1 MKRFL
6 SVALSAALLCGGLA
20 VTGVSAE
27 DTAKVR
33 PTVTLVESGFENGMD
48 APFSANES
56 DAGKKATITPV
67 SIADSVNAYLHLT
80 DREANKRSATVMQ
93 NVKEQLKA
101 NGAAGKYYISARIK
115 LDNPDETA
123 YFVPFIQGSGGM
135 QLQTGGGTR
144 FAVTDEWTTIGK
156 NGMAPTWIFPW
167 LTAPLIRRL

>member
-80 DREANKRSATVMQ
+80 DRGDAECQ
-93 NVKEQLKA
+93 
-101 NGAAGKYYISARIK
+101 G
-115 LDNPDETA
+115 TA
-123 YFVPFIQGSGGM
+123 EGQ
-135 QLQTGGGTR
+135 
-144 FAVTDEWTTIGK
+144 
-156 NGMAPTWIFPW
+156 
-167 LTAPLIRRL
+167 RRRG